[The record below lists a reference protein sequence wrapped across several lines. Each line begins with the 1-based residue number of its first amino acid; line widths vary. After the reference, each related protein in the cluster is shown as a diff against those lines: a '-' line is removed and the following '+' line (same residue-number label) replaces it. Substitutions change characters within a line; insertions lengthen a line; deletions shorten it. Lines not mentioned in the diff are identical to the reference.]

1 MYYRGAAAALVVY
14 DITSVSSFQRAQSWI
29 QELQSQA
36 SNNIVILLIGNKTD
50 MAHKRMV
57 STDMAKSYAEE
68 NNVTYFETSAKT
80 NDNVSEVFMVCA
92 ITQCICVVRC
102 VYSRYELILL
112 SSSSSLQH
120 LARTLPRGNDQAK
133 TSNNIVID
141 SDYKGRKS
149 RCC

>member
-92 ITQCICVVRC
+92 T
-102 VYSRYELILL
+102 LL
-112 SSSSSLQH
+112 F
-120 LARTLPRGNDQAK
+120 
-133 TSNNIVID
+133 V
-141 SDYKGRKS
+141 
-149 RCC
+149 